1 MGVHTVPQSAADLP
15 YKMYKL
21 EGEPRKH
28 SQSLLDIQEGWRS
41 SEPDMFI
48 LTEDGNKVYTQNII
62 LCIHSKMLREI
73 MREERNSGIVGV
85 SVPVRSCYAVLNFL
99 KVLTEGVAFS
109 FDSKEL
115 EEVTNV
121 ASVLGIELGRMQI
134 GSRKGQS
141 KPEYSEHKIDS
152 EQSVVNVGEE
162 MVECV
167 IDTDT
172 EIKLEKEENELNE
185 PVSVETRMQLV
196 GEKGIENDTT
206 CNICG
211 KTLNSTNALE
221 RHHEKRHSFQS
232 KTKSPQ
238 PQIHGQ
244 YSCNEC
250 DKSFTW
256 KYTLNRHMRTHT
268 GENLLSC
275 EVCEKKVRDKYQL
288 TQHLLTHSDV
298 SPFQCHCGKTFTT
311 RCSLLRHEQRK
322 HGNEAED

>member
-1 MGVHTVPQSAADLP
+1 
-15 YKMYKL
+15 
-21 EGEPRKH
+21 
-28 SQSLLDIQEGWRS
+28 
-41 SEPDMFI
+41 
-48 LTEDGNKVYTQNII
+48 
-62 LCIHSKMLREI
+62 
-73 MREERNSGIVGV
+73 MREERSPGMVGV
-85 SVPVRSCYAVLNFL
+85 SVPVRSCNAVLNFL

-196 GEKGIENDTT
+196 GEKCIENDTT

-268 GENLLSC
+268 GENLMSC

-288 TQHLLTHSDV
+288 TQHLLTHSNV

-322 HGNEAED
+322 HGNIAED